1 MNVNAIDA
9 VRTEEVNV
17 NLTERGTGQELHL
30 TGSTAPF
37 SPEAKGDKAVLAAL

>member
-17 NLTERGTGQELHL
+17 NLTERGFLAYKRKVWKHL
-30 TGSTAPF
+30 QPTTRTQCLRAGHR
-37 SPEAKGDKAVLAAL
+37 